1 MPDVPEGDEGGRS
14 ASCRGRGK
22 LRDEWGNG
30 GWGYT
35 AVACANVSARAF
47 WGNYGFIRIA
57 SHFEVHL
64 AMLSQNFCPG
74 PEGRLRC
81 YNEAVCWCRRCFSS
95 QDNRDKQAFRLLCH
109 WWVIFSMLHFIRIS
123 EINDKGVVTN
133 IRCVKQQTC
142 VWCVRLLSVDCFQ
155 SLEDDWGTFWTIPEK
170 FLYSLN
176 EQT

>member
-1 MPDVPEGDEGGRS
+1 MRVGARPRAEGG
-14 ASCRGRGK
+14 ANWGTRGARG
-22 LRDEWGNG
+22 DDG
-30 GWGYT
+30 GYT

-64 AMLSQNFCPG
+64 AMLSQNFCLG

-95 QDNRDKQAFRLLCH
+95 QDNRDKQVFRLLCH
-109 WWVIFSMLHFIRIS
+109 WWVIFWMLHFIRIS
-123 EINDKGVVTN
+123 EINDKCVVTN